1 MNDIINFDISII
13 SPVHNEEENIIEL
26 YERISD
32 AIPDKYSCELI
43 LVDDGSTDCTSE
55 RIKELCTKDKR
66 VKYVKFSRNYGHQI
80 ALTAGYDYA
89 FGRCVISIDSDLQHP
104 PEIIPKMLEL
114 WEDGNEIIF
123 ARRMNA
129 NLSWF
134 KKVTSKLFYLV
145 FNKIANTNIVGD
157 SADFRLIDQKVVK
170 YLRKYRELNRFVRGI
185 VGDLGF
191 KRTVLDYE
199 EDSRKSGKTKY
210 STIKMMKFALSGI
223 VSFSSFPLVI
233 SFYIGVVIALFSFI
247 HATWIIYDKIVFGAP
262 VGIAS
267 ILVGIFFFGGVQLIF
282 IGMLGEYISKI
293 YTEVK
298 RRPLYCVDETIGINE
313 KDIFNRN

>member
-1 MNDIINFDISII
+1 MNDMNNLDVSII
-13 SPVHNEEENIIEL
+13 SPAYNEEDNIFEL
-26 YERISD
+26 YERINN
-32 AIPDKYSCELI
+32 AIPKKYSWEI
-43 LVDDGSTDCTSE
+43 IFVDDGSTDGTSDK
-55 RIKELCTKDKR
+55 IKELCTKNKR
-66 VKYVKFSRNYGHQI
+66 VKYLKFSRNYGHQI

-89 FGRCVISIDSDLQHP
+89 FGRSVISIDSDLQHP

-114 WEDGNEIIF
+114 WENGNEIIF
-123 ARRMNA
+123 TRRTNA

-145 FNKIANTNIVGD
+145 FNKIANTNIVGN

-191 KRTVLDYE
+191 KRAVLDYE
-199 EDSRKSGKTKY
+199 EDCRKSGKTKY

-233 SFYIGVVIALFSFI
+233 SFYIGAAIAFISFF
-247 HATWIIYDKIVFGAP
+247 HAIWIIYDKIVYGAP

-267 ILVGIFFFGGVQLIF
+267 ILVGIFFFGGVQLIS

-298 RRPLYCVDETIGINE
+298 RRPLYCVDHIIGINE
-313 KDIFNRN
+313 KEV